1 MKKKAIF
8 LGLAVVLGTT
18 TAIFAA
24 QEQDELS
31 EACSG
36 DTTRC
41 ITRGN
46 GDVIWGDWSS
56 EEEDLN

>member
-8 LGLAVVLGTT
+8 LGLAVILGTT

-24 QEQDELS
+24 QEQEESS
-31 EACSG
+31 EKCTG

-41 ITRGN
+41 ITKVN

-56 EEEDLN
+56 EVEDLN